1 MILRL
6 LTCVCVLAMAAAGD
20 DLLPKAPAGRVELH
34 GVHDGA
40 RFWMRLN
47 PPDAAYGNQ
56 RMLELVYTPP
66 TPERLAG
73 THLPDA
79 PFLLLDDRLRLVAW
93 NGRDTMSRVLAGA
106 RGYQVTRELEQ
117 ATEDKKD
124 VAPSSDERVVVG
136 ARGWDERLAPLLLAL
151 VWSAGSRGEV
161 PIYDLFGAAPGPS
174 AASWRDQQ
182 VLIAGRSYHAV
193 ADANGRLT
201 RLDDAAGSA
210 ALTVTAWIT
219 P

>member
-6 LTCVCVLAMAAAGD
+6 LTCICLLAVAMAGD
-20 DLLPKAPAGRVELH
+20 DLLPKAPAGTVELH
-34 GVHDGA
+34 GTWDGA

-66 TPERLAG
+66 APERLAG

-79 PFLLLDDRLRLVAW
+79 PFLLLDERLRLVAW

-106 RGYQVTRELEQ
+106 HGYAVTRELER
-117 ATEDKKD
+117 ATDDKKD
-124 VAPSSDERVVVG
+124 VTPSSDERKVSG
-136 ARGWDERLAPLLLAL
+136 ARGWDERLAPVLLAL
-151 VWSAGSRGEV
+151 AWTAGSRGEV
-161 PIYDLFGAAPGPS
+161 PIYDLFGAAPVPS

-182 VLIAGRSYHAV
+182 VMIAGRSFRAV
-193 ADANGRLT
+193 ADASGRLA
-201 RLDDAAGSA
+201 RLDDAAGNP